1 MARRPSRQRDP
12 GAMSELGW
20 FSLICVVVF
29 GLVIV
34 LAAWAGSQLAGVP
47 SAGLSAWLRSLVGG
61 ESTWT
66 AAASAWTFGI
76 LLALA
81 ALVGVPASLLLVRRR
96 RRPWADPLARSM
108 ASGRD
113 LAELEPAAMSADA
126 TRLGATDR
134 TTGVPL
140 GASVRTSRPIFG
152 SLEWV
157 QLWIMGP
164 RAGKTSCVC
173 VRQVVETP
181 GPVLA
186 TTNKR
191 DLVDLTRGPR
201 SELGAVWVNDPQS
214 LIGEGAHWWW
224 NPLSYV
230 TDVSKA
236 DQLASLFAAATRD
249 ASAKSDAYFDS
260 AAKNLVASLLLA
272 AAEGRRPITSVY
284 QWLTHPDD
292 SEPLGHLLAGEHTIS
307 SQALEMVSNLTPKQR
322 DGVYG
327 TALEMVSFLRNER
340 ILPWVTPTGPADRR
354 PQLDPHRFVTTKE
367 TLYLIS
373 REGRGSARALTA
385 ALTVA
390 VVEAAEDLA
399 AKQPRGRL
407 TRPLTCVL
415 DEAANVC
422 RWPELPDLY
431 SHYGSR
437 GIVISTFLQSWSQGV
452 QVWGKEGMEKLWSA
466 ANVRGV
472 GSGIAE
478 ADFLDRVS
486 RLVGDHDVRTREVSH
501 SKGGR
506 TTAPRLR
513 RERIL
518 DTADLAGLPRGR
530 AVLFVSGMPASL
542 LRLVHWSE
550 APYAASVRASEG
562 YFGDQ
567 EVSA

>member
-1 MARRPSRQRDP
+1 
-12 GAMSELGW
+12 
-20 FSLICVVVF
+20 
-29 GLVIV
+29 
-34 LAAWAGSQLAGVP
+34 
-47 SAGLSAWLRSLVGG
+47 
-61 ESTWT
+61 
-66 AAASAWTFGI
+66 
-76 LLALA
+76 
-81 ALVGVPASLLLVRRR
+81 
-96 RRPWADPLARSM
+96 
-108 ASGRD
+108 
-113 LAELEPAAMSADA
+113 
-126 TRLGATDR
+126 
-134 TTGVPL
+134 
-140 GASVRTSRPIFG
+140 
-152 SLEWV
+152 
-157 QLWIMGP
+157 MGP

-173 VRQVVETP
+173 VRQVIETP

-186 TTNKR
+186 TSNKR

-201 SELGAVWVNDPQS
+201 SELGAVWVNDPQD
-214 LIGEGAHWWW
+214 LIGEEPGWWW

-272 AAEGRRPITSVY
+272 AAEGDQPITAVY
-284 QWLTHPDD
+284 RWLTHPDD
-292 SEPLGHLLAGEHTIS
+292 SEPLSHLISGQHTIS

-327 TALEMVSFLRNER
+327 TALEMVSFLRNNR
-340 ILPWVTPTGPADRR
+340 ILPWLTPLGDPDRR
-354 PQLDPHRFVTTKE
+354 PQFDPHRFVTTRE

-399 AKQPRGRL
+399 SRQPGVASHGRSPACS
-407 TRPLTCVL
+407 TRPPTCVVGPSFRTSTPTTG
-415 DEAANVC
+415 AAASSSAPSC
-422 RWPELPDLY
+422 RAGPKACRSGGRKAWRSSGLRRMCAVSAPA
-431 SHYGSR
+431 SR
-437 GIVISTFLQSWSQGV
+437 KQTSSTGC
-452 QVWGKEGMEKLWSA
+452 
-466 ANVRGV
+466 
-472 GSGIAE
+472 
-478 ADFLDRVS
+478 RVS
-486 RLVGDHDVRTREVSH
+486 SATTTSGTREVSY
-501 SKGGR
+501 SKGGQ

-550 APYAASVRASEG
+550 TPYAGNVTASESYYG
-562 YFGDQ
+562 EQ
-567 EVSA
+567 EALA

>member
-12 GAMSELGW
+12 GVMSELRW
-20 FSLICVVVF
+20 FALIGLVLVASLVVV
-29 GLVIV
+29 V
-34 LAAWAGSQLAGVP
+34 AWAASRIAGSHTD
-47 SAGLSAWLRSLVGG
+47 GLPAWLRALARGHV
-61 ESTWT
+61 TWST
-66 AAASAWTFGI
+66 AATLWTVGL
-76 LLALA
+76 LLALLLLLA
-81 ALVGVPASLLLVRRR
+81 VPAVVFTARVR

-113 LAELEPAAMSADA
+113 LSELETSAMSTDA
-126 TRLGATDR
+126 ARLGAVDR
-134 TTGVPL
+134 TAGVPL

-173 VRQVVETP
+173 VRQVIETP

-186 TTNKR
+186 TSNKR

-201 SELGAVWVNDPQS
+201 SQLGAVWVNDPQN
-214 LIGEGAHWWW
+214 LIGEEPAWWW

-272 AAEGRRPITSVY
+272 AAEGHQPITAVY
-284 QWLTHPDD
+284 RWLTHPED
-292 SEPLGHLLAGEHTIS
+292 SEPLSHLIAGQHTMS

-340 ILPWVTPTGPADRR
+340 ILPWVTPRGDTDRR
-354 PQLDPHRFVTTKE
+354 TQFDPHRFVTTRE

-399 AKQPRGRL
+399 SREPRGRL
-407 TRPLTCVL
+407 ARPLTCVL

-437 GIVISTFLQSWSQGV
+437 GIVVSTFLQSWSQGV

-486 RLVGDHDVRTREVSH
+486 RLVGDHDVRTREVSY
-501 SKGGR
+501 SKGGQ

-518 DTADLAGLPRGR
+518 DTSDLAGLPRGR
-530 AVLFVSGMPASL
+530 AVLVSGMPASL

-550 APYAASVRASEG
+550 TAYAGHVTASESYYG
-562 YFGDQ
+562 EQG
-567 EVSA
+567 AWT